1 MPEVADIEFT
11 TERSDFSSRNGPD
24 LMFLL
29 DTSVISELRKPNANH
44 GVRVWAHGITPN
56 RLFLSAITLLELETG
71 ILRVERRDPD
81 QGALLRSWLERRV
94 LLAFTG
100 RILPIDNEVA
110 LRSIA
115 HSGPQQ
121 RVRCINCCNRSGPR
135 ADRGYAQ
142 RGRLRTLRRT
152 PAQSVAGLNRGALKT
167 VHTAHVN

>member
-1 MPEVADIEFT
+1 
-11 TERSDFSSRNGPD
+11 
-24 LMFLL
+24 MFLL
-29 DTSVISELRKPNANH
+29 DTNVISELRKPNANH
-44 GVRVWAHGITPN
+44 GVKVWAHGIAPN

-81 QGALLRSWLERRV
+81 QGALLRCWLERRV

-100 RILPIDNEVA
+100 CILPIDNEV
-110 LRSIA
+110 
-115 HSGPQQ
+115 
-121 RVRCINCCNRSGPR
+121 RCINCCDRSGPR

>member
-1 MPEVADIEFT
+1 
-11 TERSDFSSRNGPD
+11 
-24 LMFLL
+24 MFLL

-44 GVRVWAHGITPN
+44 GVKVWTHGTTPN

-71 ILRVERRDPD
+71 ILQVERRDPD
-81 QGALLRSWLERRV
+81 QGALLRCWLERRV

-121 RVRCINCCNRSGPR
+121 RVRCINAATALVHGLTVVTRNV
-135 ADRGYAQ
+135 ADFEHCGV
-142 RGRLRTLRRT
+142 RL
-152 PAQSVAGLNRGALKT
+152 LNPWQD
-167 VHTAHVN
+167 